1 MVQSST
7 RPKIDA
13 VDLSPNI
20 PRLMAKEPSSRGGV
34 LGHNVPHRKLEGIL
48 IDFSVSRF
56 PIFWSSFLS
65 WLKPPY
71 LFVVINV
78 IITII
83 VASSKYYQSIGDQD
97 GEDDEILLGGEYTIP
112 NVINQAPPQRLE
124 VTDVDLDAD
133 FDFAAIIPSP
143 ILVAEVE
150 RSEVVCK
157 EKEEE
162 ISGLIN
168 GGVEFIVLEE
178 SENLPPAE
186 KPLASV
192 RASHRKPVKASSKG
206 VNRKKALRVVK
217 PKRHE
222 TLENTWDMITEEGK
236 STPLTSSHY
245 RKTSMSGLDAGGDV
259 KPVLRKAET
268 FRDVTNYRQSSP
280 TVTSPVKMKKEMSPS
295 REELNRRVEAFI
307 KKCKEERLESL
318 KLEKKVA

>member
-1 MVQSST
+1 MVSSMISIKT
-7 RPKIDA
+7 VLISTGIAA
-13 VDLSPNI
+13 VSLF
-20 PRLMAKEPSSRGGV
+20 LKSS
-34 LGHNVPHRKLEGIL
+34 VPIAV
-48 IDFSVSRF
+48 DFSVSRF

-71 LFVVINV
+71 LFVVINI

-83 VASSKYYQSIGDQD
+83 VASSKYYQSIGD
-97 GEDDEILLGGEYTIP
+97 GEDDETLTGDEFTIQ
-112 NVINQAPPQRLE
+112 NVISQAPPPLLE

-133 FDFAAIIPSP
+133 FDFAAMIPSP

-150 RSEVVCK
+150 RSEVVYK
-157 EKEEE
+157 EKEE
-162 ISGLIN
+162 GLIN
-168 GGVEFIVLEE
+168 GGDEFIVLEE

-222 TLENTWDMITEEGK
+222 TLENTWNIITEEGK
-236 STPLTSSHY
+236 STPLTSHY

-268 FRDVTNYRQSSP
+268 FRDVTNYRHLSP

>member
-1 MVQSST
+1 MVSSMISIKAALIT
-7 RPKIDA
+7 AGIVA
-13 VDLSPNI
+13 VSLF
-20 PRLMAKEPSSRGGV
+20 LKSS
-34 LGHNVPHRKLEGIL
+34 VPIAV
-48 IDFSVSRF
+48 DFSVSRF

-71 LFVVINV
+71 LFVAINV

-83 VASSKYYQSIGDQD
+83 MASSKFYQSVGEQD

-112 NVINQAPPQRLE
+112 NVITQAPPRRL
-124 VTDVDLDAD
+124 VDLDAD
-133 FDFAAIIPSP
+133 FDFVATVQSP

-150 RSEVVCK
+150 ILEVVFEEKEMAISGQTNGGDEFAVMRSELNQP
-157 EKEEE
+157 
-162 ISGLIN
+162 IM
-168 GGVEFIVLEE
+168 EE

-186 KPLASV
+186 KPLVSARSG
-192 RASHRKPVKASSKG
+192 HRKPIKASSKG
-206 VNRKKALRVVK
+206 VNRKKKALKVVK
-217 PKRHE
+217 PNRHE
-222 TLENTWDMITEEGK
+222 TLENTWNMITEEGK
-236 STPLTSSHY
+236 STPLTCHY
-245 RKTSMSGLDAGGDV
+245 RKTSMSGLNAGGDV

-318 KLEKKVA
+318 KLEK

>member
-1 MVQSST
+1 MVSSMISIKT
-7 RPKIDA
+7 ALISTGIAA
-13 VDLSPNI
+13 VSLF
-20 PRLMAKEPSSRGGV
+20 LKSS
-34 LGHNVPHRKLEGIL
+34 VPIAV
-48 IDFSVSRF
+48 DFSVSRF

-71 LFVVINV
+71 LFVVINI

-83 VASSKYYQSIGDQD
+83 VASSKYYQSIGD
-97 GEDDEILLGGEYTIP
+97 GEDDETLTGDEFTIQ
-112 NVINQAPPQRLE
+112 NVISQAPPPLLE

-133 FDFAAIIPSP
+133 FDFAAMIPSP

-150 RSEVVCK
+150 RSEVVYK

-162 ISGLIN
+162 VSGLIN
-168 GGVEFIVLEE
+168 GGDEFAVLRSELNQPIME
-178 SENLPPAE
+178 GLENLPPAE
-186 KPLASV
+186 KPLVSARSG
-192 RASHRKPVKASSKG
+192 HRKPVKASSKG

-217 PKRHE
+217 QKRHE
-222 TLENTWDMITEEGK
+222 TLENTWNIITEEGK
-236 STPLTSSHY
+236 PTPLTSHY

>member
-1 MVQSST
+1 MVSIKTALISTGIAALSLFLKSSV
-7 RPKIDA
+7 PIA
-13 VDLSPNI
+13 V
-20 PRLMAKEPSSRGGV
+20 
-34 LGHNVPHRKLEGIL
+34 
-48 IDFSVSRF
+48 DFSVSRF

-71 LFVVINV
+71 LLVVINV

-133 FDFAAIIPSP
+133 FDFAATIPSP
-143 ILVAEVE
+143 IILVAEVE
-150 RSEVVCK
+150 RSEVVYK
-157 EKEEE
+157 EKEEKV
-162 ISGLIN
+162 SGLIN
-168 GGVEFIVLEE
+168 GGDEFAVLRSELNQPLME
-178 SENLPPAE
+178 VLENLPPAE
-186 KPLASV
+186 KPLVSARSG
-192 RASHRKPVKASSKG
+192 HRKPVKASSKG

-222 TLENTWDMITEEGK
+222 TLENTWNMITEEGK
-236 STPLTSSHY
+236 STPLSSHY

-268 FRDVTNYRQSSP
+268 FRDVTNYRHSSP
-280 TVTSPVKMKKEMSPS
+280 PVKMKKEMSPS
-295 REELNRRVEAFI
+295 REELNQRVEAFI